1 MNLGTMELTNNDG
14 IKVRNEDIDEIL
26 RGEISALE
34 AYEQVISEITDA
46 SEINRLKKHMADHE
60 DAIRF
65 WKHQAKV
72 NGTIPNID
80 SGIWGNVVE
89 AFVGVS
95 KLAGE
100 DTALMALKKG
110 EEHGLE
116 LYEKL
121 LLSDKLSV
129 NQKRKIREQFAPIQ
143 TLFPIT
149 TPFVKYI

>member
-1 MNLGTMELTNNDG
+1 MNLGTMELTNNDA

-143 TLFPIT
+143 RDHIKVIDHLLSG
-149 TPFVKYI
+149 